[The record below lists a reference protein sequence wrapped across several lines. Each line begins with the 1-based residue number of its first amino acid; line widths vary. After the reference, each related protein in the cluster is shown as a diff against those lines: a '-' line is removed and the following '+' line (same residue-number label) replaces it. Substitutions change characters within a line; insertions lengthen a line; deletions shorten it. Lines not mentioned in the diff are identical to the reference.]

1 MDSSHGLPSLLMPL
15 QPVNLQ
21 PGSLRVT
28 PAVFSDGTA
37 LVQFVNG
44 EPFGLGCGICRTALM
59 LHREASMLRG
69 SPHALQLCIVRTHDP
84 A

>member
-1 MDSSHGLPSLLMPL
+1 MDSSQGLPSLLMPL
-15 QPVNLQ
+15 QQ

-44 EPFGLGCGICRTALM
+44 APFGLGCGICRTAVM

-69 SPHALQLCIVRTHDP
+69 SPHALQLCIVRTH